1 MILLRSYL
9 SMSLLLLAQ
18 FLLGM
23 AVNLFVGIPT
33 NHPGAHPS
41 NYFAGS
47 AQSIGWAIPSGG
59 VWLAAHV
66 SLGLALILGGIGV
79 IVFAV
84 RSGSRVAVGTAV
96 LGGATILGAAFNGAS
111 FLDFNQDYSS
121 MILAGLFAL
130 ALGSGQAV
138 TEPVRRVAG
147 RLAGHSA
154 LEHPVVASCGR
165 RGGAVAAPGDRAY
178 PATSHHQVC
187 ARFGVARSVCA
198 GRAGTETA

>member
-1 MILLRSYL
+1 MTDRECETTARLRPISRTRFTL
-9 SMSLLLLAQ
+9 VVERTLRCPVSSTA
-18 FLLGM
+18 
-23 AVNLFVGIPT
+23 
-33 NHPGAHPS
+33 PS
-41 NYFAGS
+41 FMPA
-47 AQSIGWAIPSGG
+47 
-59 VWLAAHV
+59 
-66 SLGLALILGGIGV
+66 
-79 IVFAV
+79 
-84 RSGSRVAVGTAV
+84 RVAVGTAV

-147 RLAGHSA
+147 RPAGHSA